1 MNTKH
6 FDIRKQQRGIPAGA
20 QELLD
25 RFGAIEYDGSGHRI
39 VYINAKSRK
48 EIGKEFGRNFVARLG
63 NWINVYRVETSSG
76 NCAITTGFRTDRVRR
91 H

>member
-6 FDIRKQQRGIPAGA
+6 FDIRTQQRGIPPGA

-25 RFGAIEYDGSGHRI
+25 RFGELEYDGQGHRI
-39 VYINAKSRK
+39 VYISHVSRK
-48 EIGKEFGRNFVARLG
+48 KMNKELGRCYVEKLG
-63 NWINVYRVETSSG
+63 NWRNVYRVETSSG
-76 NCAITTGFRTDRVRR
+76 DCVITTGFRTDRIRR